1 MNFARDNDESLND
14 SNLNYLYSPSSFSL
28 PVIDPQ
34 IAFQNAF
41 ERYDAVTMTIFC
53 GIFHSRILMR
63 LQFL

>member
-34 IAFQNAF
+34 IAFHNAL
-41 ERYDAVTMTIFC
+41 RHMM
-53 GIFHSRILMR
+53 L
-63 LQFL
+63 